1 MTALRPTTFRGRL
14 AVSMTAVAFTVLG
27 VAGVLIYVRVQR
39 ALLANLDGALLTIAR
54 TEIAS
59 AFDEPGKPVHVHDED
74 TPEPITLPVGSGY
87 EKFARITIGT
97 GEVVAA
103 TANLAAHSL
112 PDDDEARA
120 RAVRGEIAFADLRAG
135 GASFRGVYYP
145 IAAAPKVGTVVLV
158 AVPEEPIVHAL
169 HAITGA
175 LLVSLGVAALAAG
188 WLAGRVARRLTDP
201 LERIASAAR
210 AIGPADVA
218 ASIPDVSS
226 DAELRT
232 LTDIL
237 NGMLRR
243 LDASLQAERQAADAQ
258 RRFVADASHEL
269 RTPLTNL
276 RGTIEVALRHPRSA
290 EEYRDT
296 LTSAAREI
304 ERLSR
309 LANDLLMLSRAD
321 AGRLPY
327 LPAPCDL
334 ASIAHEAVDAYA
346 NRAAAERVTLRL
358 DAPGRLPIVGDA
370 GRLRQVVDNL
380 LDNAIRHAPSDSAVL
395 VTAAARNGSAV
406 LRVRDAGPGL
416 TRDEQA
422 RVFDRFYRA
431 DASRTR
437 HSGGHG
443 LGLTIAK
450 AIVEAHGGTLAVESE
465 PGSGATFEARLPT
478 ATVPSQPPA
487 V

>member
-1 MTALRPTTFRGRL
+1 MRALRPATFRGRL
-14 AVSMTAVAFTVLG
+14 ALSMTAVAFAVLG

-59 AFDEPGKPVHVHDED
+59 AFDEPGKPVHVHEED
-74 TPEPITLPVGSGY
+74 TPEPITLAVGSGY

-103 TANLAAHSL
+103 TANLATHPLS
-112 PDDDEARA
+112 DDEDARA
-120 RAVRGEIAFADLRAG
+120 RAGRGAIAFADLRAG

-145 IAAAPKVGTVVLV
+145 IRTAPKVGTVALV
-158 AVPEEPIVHAL
+158 AVPEEPIVRAL
-169 HAITGA
+169 RAVTGA
-175 LLVSLGVAALAAG
+175 LVVSLAFAAVAAG
-188 WLAGRVARRLTDP
+188 WLADRVARRLTEP
-201 LERIASAAR
+201 LERIAGAAR
-210 AIGPADVA
+210 AIGPADAA

-226 DAELRT
+226 DAELRA

-237 NGMLRR
+237 NDMLRR
-243 LDASLQAERQAADAQ
+243 LDTALQAERQAAEAQ

-290 EEYRDT
+290 EDYRET
-296 LTSAAREI
+296 LAVAAREI

-321 AGRLPY
+321 VGRLPY

-334 ASIAHEAVDAYA
+334 ASIAHEAVGAYDT
-346 NRAAAERVTLRL
+346 RAAEQRVTVRL
-358 DAPGRLPIVGDA
+358 DAPDRLPIVGDA
-370 GRLRQVVDNL
+370 GRLRQVLDNL
-380 LDNAIRHAPSDSAVL
+380 LDNAVRHAPADSAV
-395 VTAAARNGSAV
+395 VVSAAAQNGSAV
-406 LRVRDAGPGL
+406 LRVHDSGPGL
-416 TRDEQA
+416 TREEQA

-431 DASRTR
+431 DASRAR
-437 HSGGHG
+437 HSGGVG

-450 AIVEAHGGTLAVESE
+450 AIIEAHGGTLAVESE
-465 PGSGATFEARLPT
+465 PGSGCTFEARLP
-478 ATVPSQPPA
+478 AEPRAPA
-487 V
+487 GA